1 MWSWGGIR
9 EMARQADLQELAQTV
24 FVAIVFAFMLSKLLS
39 MFMAIRSSMRA
50 GNMRVERLS
59 PSEEAQ
65 EGKDERGASSSSDE
79 KEESI
84 HSVDSEGDRADISG
98 LSEGRADF
106 SEVSEGGGLDEAS
119 GAGVG
124 SPAPIIK
131 KDEVVEQEAITGHQS
146 LATMEAGYEPST
158 SSSVEAEAGSNRSI
172 SAMAMDEDD
181 DGSSDWEGVEST
193 ELDEAFGAASSFIAT
208 QAGGLKVSSETQ
220 LQLYGLY
227 KVATEGPCHTVQ
239 PSALKMTA
247 RAKWNAWQKLGNISQ
262 EEAMERYVEL
272 VSELS
277 PDWASNQKSKG
288 KEGTSGSKQKKGP
301 VGPVFSTLAYDER
314 SDDGSLDALHIAA
327 REGNEPG
334 LLELLSQ
341 GVPVD
346 VQDSDGR
353 TALHWASDRGHL
365 GLVELLLSRGAKLQA
380 KDKEGQTALHY
391 ACVCEQEMVA
401 KFLISKGADLQA
413 RDAEGSTPLNYRPA
427 NWDWMNE

>member
-1 MWSWGGIR
+1 
-9 EMARQADLQELAQTV
+9 MARQADLQELAQTV

-65 EGKDERGASSSSDE
+65 ERKEERGASSSSDE

-84 HSVDSEGDRADISG
+84 HS
-98 LSEGRADF
+98 
-106 SEVSEGGGLDEAS
+106 
-119 GAGVG
+119 
-124 SPAPIIK
+124 
-131 KDEVVEQEAITGHQS
+131 
-146 LATMEAGYEPST
+146 
-158 SSSVEAEAGSNRSI
+158 
-172 SAMAMDEDD
+172 DD

-346 VQDSDGR
+346 NFPDSDGR

>member
-1 MWSWGGIR
+1 
-9 EMARQADLQELAQTV
+9 MARQADLQELAQTV

-50 GNMRVERLS
+50 GNMR
-59 PSEEAQ
+59 
-65 EGKDERGASSSSDE
+65 
-79 KEESI
+79 
-84 HSVDSEGDRADISG
+84 
-98 LSEGRADF
+98 
-106 SEVSEGGGLDEAS
+106 
-119 GAGVG
+119 
-124 SPAPIIK
+124 
-131 KDEVVEQEAITGHQS
+131 AITGHQS

-277 PDWASNQKSKG
+277 PDWASNQKVR
-288 KEGTSGSKQKKGP
+288 TSGSKQKKGP

-346 VQDSDGR
+346 NFPDSDGR